1 MHRMNEIV
9 AHQRSAERIDRATRR
24 RQVAPQTSHPP
35 SRVRGRAAAS
45 VARLANRLDADA
57 ARLALK

>member
-1 MHRMNEIV
+1 MHRMNQIV
-9 AHQRSAERIDRATRR
+9 ARQRSAERIARAHGRPPSR
-24 RQVAPQTSHPP
+24 QTSHPP

-45 VARLANRLDADA
+45 VARLAERLDADA